1 MQTLEYLKPAEV
13 KELSQRVG
21 GLSKPSKMPCEG
33 YSLPAQ
39 KCITGS
45 KLRKAGKSTCANCYA
60 LKGFYNMP
68 SVKNA
73 LEKRFEKVTQDLQA
87 WQADMTLLIH
97 NTNQSGFFRWH
108 DSGDLQSVEHLRAI
122 NAIALALPN
131 VKFWIPTREYKI
143 VQEFTDSE
151 TVADNLI
158 IRLSAYFKSSAP
170 PLATAEAMGVHTSTV
185 DFTDSAHIC
194 DAQEKGGRCM
204 TCRKCWDKSL
214 TNIDYPLH

>member
-1 MQTLEYLKPAEV
+1 MHTLTKPEIKA
-13 KELSQRVG
+13 LSARVG

-39 KCITGS
+39 KCLTGS

-68 SVKNA
+68 TVKAA
-73 LEKRFEKVTQDLQA
+73 LQRRFDRVTQDLEG

-97 NTNQSGFFRWH
+97 NTNTSGFFRWH
-108 DSGDLQSVEHLRAI
+108 DSGDLQSVDHLRAI
-122 NAIALALPN
+122 NEIALALPA
-131 VKFWIPTREYKI
+131 VKFWLPTREYKI
-143 VQEFTDSE
+143 VKQFTDRG
-151 TVADNLI
+151 TVAENLI
-158 IRLSAYFKSSAP
+158 IRLSAYFKATAP
-170 PLATAEAMGVHTSTV
+170 PLAIAEALGVQTSTV

-204 TCRKCWDKSL
+204 TCRKCWDRSL

>member
-1 MQTLEYLKPAEV
+1 MHTLTKPEIKA
-13 KELSQRVG
+13 LSRRVG

-39 KCITGS
+39 KCLTGS

-68 SVKNA
+68 TVKAA
-73 LEKRFEKVTQDLQA
+73 LQRRFDRVTQDLEG

-97 NTNQSGFFRWH
+97 NTNTSGFFRWH
-108 DSGDLQSVEHLRAI
+108 DSGDLQSVDHLRAI
-122 NAIALALPN
+122 NEIALALPA
-131 VKFWIPTREYKI
+131 VKFWLPTREYKI
-143 VQEFTDSE
+143 VKQFTDRD
-151 TVADNLI
+151 TVAENLT
-158 IRLSAYFKSSAP
+158 IRLSAYFKATAP
-170 PLATAEAMGVHTSTV
+170 PLAIAEALGVQTSTV

-204 TCRKCWDKSL
+204 TCRKCWDRSL